1 MDDPGEAAIVV
12 VAVPGKHLVPAPAVG
27 HPGYI
32 ASGVQPFEWVRP
44 GTQTGYAR
52 IASDRILFIY
62 LSRPS
67 IHYPRGGRRT
77 RPQKTTKNT
86 ASVD

>member
-62 LSRPS
+62 LAHRFIIPVVAAAPAPKKQPK
-67 IHYPRGGRRT
+67 IQLR
-77 RPQKTTKNT
+77 
-86 ASVD
+86 